1 MKPVTPAVYKKQVA
15 KAKKIILQL
24 PEGILDLILAGEWK
38 QRAHAYSK
46 SDWYIAEV
54 STDEVGVWRAAGH
67 LPLKWTKGS
76 LSETGGYVAK
86 ALKHGKKFLKG
97 RSFLAIPGIIKTS
110 LSLIQKEKYL
120 LPIAFKGGTGT
131 KGRRGLPK
139 MKGDLDDGCMRSV
152 ALAVTGKKK
161 IKVYFGVPKMTR
173 R

>member
-1 MKPVTPAVYKKQVA
+1 MKLLKKVKPIEVKRAFIISDFVRRQDYRTDYMKPVTPAVYKKQVA

-76 LSETGGYVAK
+76 LS
-86 ALKHGKKFLKG
+86 
-97 RSFLAIPGIIKTS
+97 
-110 LSLIQKEKYL
+110 
-120 LPIAFKGGTGT
+120 
-131 KGRRGLPK
+131 
-139 MKGDLDDGCMRSV
+139 
-152 ALAVTGKKK
+152 
-161 IKVYFGVPKMTR
+161 
-173 R
+173 

>member
-1 MKPVTPAVYKKQVA
+1 M
-15 KAKKIILQL
+15 
-24 PEGILDLILAGEWK
+24 
-38 QRAHAYSK
+38 
-46 SDWYIAEV
+46 
-54 STDEVGVWRAAGH
+54 
-67 LPLKWTKGS
+67 
-76 LSETGGYVAK
+76 AK